1 MPLQLV
7 FAPVWE
13 EVLFRGLLQGRL
25 GRLRFVG
32 SLRWYGITLANALT
46 SVVFCAAHL
55 LAHPP
60 VLAPGF
66 FAVSLLLGIARE
78 RSGGLALPIAL
89 HAGFN
94 LLGWIAVANLAP
106 LGG

>member
-1 MPLQLV
+1 MPLQLLL
-7 FAPVWE
+7 APVWE

-25 GRLRFVG
+25 GRWRAG
-32 SLRWYGITLANALT
+32 AARWKGITLANALT
-46 SVVFCAAHL
+46 GAVFAAAHL

-60 VLAPGF
+60 ALAPGF

-89 HAGFN
+89 HAAFN
-94 LLGWIAVANLAP
+94 LLGWIALAHLPP
-106 LGG
+106 LG